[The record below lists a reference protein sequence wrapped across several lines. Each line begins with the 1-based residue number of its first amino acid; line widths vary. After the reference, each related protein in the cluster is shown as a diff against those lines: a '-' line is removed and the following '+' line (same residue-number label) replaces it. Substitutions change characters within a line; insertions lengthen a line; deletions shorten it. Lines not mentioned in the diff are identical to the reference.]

1 MKRKVIRDIIIV
13 FLFCPFLFS
22 SLYAVD
28 DAVYDTI
35 MQRLQVNEWEE
46 VADVSKL
53 NSTAA
58 GLLNTVKP
66 DGSWVDIDYN
76 STAMTNWP
84 STIHLDRILDLSIA
98 YTLASSSYYQNSTV
112 YQNIESAL
120 QFFYNRNPISNNWYV
135 HKIGVPQRLGRILIL
150 MRSGAQQ
157 VSQSLETNI
166 LNRIRD
172 TGGNPVEYTGAN
184 KVDVGVH
191 WVYRGCLTKDQAV
204 LALGV
209 NEVYEPIY
217 MTTLE
222 GLQHDYSYFQHGQQ
236 LYTGG
241 YAIPFVRN
249 TITIAGVAAGT
260 EFALSEE
267 KLTLMVTFFRDHVL
281 SLLRGST
288 FLYSTVGRGI
298 AIPGGIGGSF
308 VASVASKFKKV
319 DPEHQAVYD
328 AALERLSGAK
338 PGTYQVPEMHYHY
351 WRGDYS
357 LTSSPNYTFDIRM
370 ASTRTARSE
379 NGNGENLKGYFLTE
393 GANAIVIEGNE
404 YRNIFPVWDWARI
417 PGTTVPQK
425 AIIPR
430 PTQWEKPGNSIFAG
444 GVSNGKY
451 GVTTYSMDNPDF
463 NVNTQAKKSW
473 FMFGEEIV
481 CIGAGIKS
489 TATEEINTTVNQ
501 CMQNGAAVV
510 KHNNSETYIQIGST
524 SSYTDKLD
532 WIHHNKI
539 AYFFPADGNVNLYF
553 GPQSGNWQSITSA
566 QSATTLTSN
575 VFKLWINHGVKPNLA
590 KYQYI
595 IVPNKTLSQTRAY
608 DESNIVVAMNTHYI
622 QAVFN
627 KKLNL
632 WGIVFYAAATFE
644 QEDFSI
650 TVDAPCVMM
659 VQNVGSSN
667 VDCWL
672 ADPSQNTSTVN
683 VRYTHTLFDYDKE
696 LSLNLPKIPN
706 SGSTVHFSYN
716 VSTSNEEI
724 IHHQQKNQLSSNFI
738 NRGETAFLI
747 YQADVAQQVMV
758 KVIDLSGKVIV
769 TKTFHFGMEEQKI
782 PIETSALNP
791 GMYFVYT
798 LNSRSEIRRNPL
810 IVR

>member
-28 DAVYDTI
+28 DDVYDTI

-66 DGSWVDIDYN
+66 DGSWGDIDYN

-98 YTLASSSYYQNSTV
+98 YTLASSSYYQNSAV

-120 QFFYNRNPISNNWYV
+120 QFFYTRNPISNNWYV

-191 WVYRGCLTKDQAV
+191 WVYRGCLTKNKAS
-204 LALGV
+204 LTLGT
-209 NEVYEPIY
+209 EQVYYPLF

-267 KLTLMVTFFRDHVL
+267 KLTLIVTFFRDHVL

-539 AYFFPADGNVNLYF
+539 AYFFPRGENINLSF
-553 GPQSGNWQSITSA
+553 GPQSGTWKSITDA
-566 QSATTLTSN
+566 QSSTTVTSN
-575 VFKLWINHGVKPNLA
+575 VFKLWFNHGIKPTQA
-590 KYQYI
+590 RYEYI
-595 IVPNKTLSQTRAY
+595 IAPNKTLAQTRAY
-608 DESNIVVAMNTHYI
+608 DVSDIVVAANGENV

-632 WGIVFYAAATFE
+632 WGIVFYAAATFSHD
-644 QEDFSI
+644 DFSV
-650 TVDAPCVMM
+650 TVDAPCVLMLENTGTSK
-659 VQNVGSSN
+659 VNG
-667 VDCWL
+667 WL
-672 ADPSQNTSTVN
+672 ADPAQKMLTIK
-683 VRYTHTLFDYDKE
+683 VRYTSVKSGYDDMVS
-696 LSLNLPKIPN
+696 LSLPKMPYA
-706 SGSTVHFSYN
+706 GSTVDFSFN
-716 VSTSNEEI
+716 VMTSNQEVRDDRY
-724 IHHQQKNQLSSNFI
+724 SSRVTPNAV
-738 NRGETAFLI
+738 NRGETAYLTYNASTARLLTVRLMDMSGRI
-747 YQADVAQQVMV
+747 VMNR
-758 KVIDLSGKVIV
+758 
-769 TKTFHFGMEEQKI
+769 TFKTGLGEQKY
-782 PIETSALNP
+782 PIETGALVP
-791 GMYFVYT
+791 GVYFVHT
-798 LNSRSEIRRNPL
+798 LTDKSKIRYNHL
-810 IVR
+810 IVK